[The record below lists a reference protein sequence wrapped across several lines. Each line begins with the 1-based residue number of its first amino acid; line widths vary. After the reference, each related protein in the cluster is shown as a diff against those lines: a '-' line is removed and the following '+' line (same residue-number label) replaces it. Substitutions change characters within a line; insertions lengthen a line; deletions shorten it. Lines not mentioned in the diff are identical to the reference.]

1 MASLRILNGS
11 LESQEIELSPDPMTV
26 GRASACNIRIAD
38 AGVSSKHAKIWCEDG
53 QYFLM
58 DLGSTNGTFV
68 NGEKITRA
76 SLKEGDRVLIG
87 TSILVAVVVGV
98 IVGLLNDAGGFFLQV
113 LASIVELIGAA
124 LFTGFVVRLVQDV
137 RDGRRDMSVGDLFE
151 SAMPAIGS
159 LILFS
164 ILYGIAVTIGL
175 FLLII
180 PGLILMTIWAV
191 GAPSIVAEGAG
202 PIEAFG
208 RSYELVRGQAWTVFG
223 VLVCVFLI
231 MIVAAIIAGIIGAAI
246 GGVVGAIIVGII
258 VLALFMP
265 VSALVA
271 STLFFDLGGGAAA
284 PAADKK
290 AVSDGDGE

>member
-1 MASLRILNGS
+1 MEAAATPPPAPAPRPAGGS
-11 LESQEIELSPDPMTV
+11 NQIQV
-26 GRASACNIRIAD
+26 GQVISD
-38 AGVSSKHAKIWCEDG
+38 AFGIYSRNFG
-53 QYFLM
+53 
-58 DLGSTNGTFV
+58 
-68 NGEKITRA
+68 
-76 SLKEGDRVLIG
+76 VLIG
-87 TSILVAVVVGV
+87 TSILVAIVVGV

-124 LFTGFVVRLVQDV
+124 IFTGFVVRLVQDV

-175 FLLII
+175 FVLII

-191 GAPSIVAEGAG
+191 GAPSIVAEGTG

-223 VLVCVFLI
+223 ILVCVFLI
-231 MIVAAIIAGIIGAAI
+231 MIVAYLVAALIGGAI
-246 GGVVGAIIVGII
+246 GGVAGAIIVAVIAF
-258 VLALFMP
+258 ALFLP
-265 VSALVA
+265 VHALVA
-271 STLFFDLGGGAAA
+271 STLFFDLGGTGTA
-284 PAADKK
+284 PAQQPVA
-290 AVSDGDGE
+290 